1 MRESHKNCCQAVN
14 ESTNMRKATSK
25 NKDAAPQ
32 QKALKLIW
40 NPVRANIFSYLGNYF
55 TINSSCTISK
65 VFFIYQRL
73 KKYLRLKH

>member
-1 MRESHKNCCQAVN
+1 MRESDKNCCQAVM

-40 NPVRANIFSYLGNYF
+40 NPVRANSFSSLGNNF
-55 TINSSCTISK
+55 IINSSRSRRSFRRQMYK
-65 VFFIYQRL
+65 
-73 KKYLRLKH
+73 